1 MSSIPPRKLLLGSFK
16 AALAAADPLHI
27 VPRHLP
33 KPPKGRT
40 LVVGAGKAAASMA
53 FAAEK
58 NWPLNKPLYGLVIT
72 RYGHGL
78 PTKRI
83 RVVEAGHPIPD
94 ASGEAAAKE
103 IFVKVKKLTADDL
116 LLALVSGGGS
126 SLLSLPV
133 TGLEMA
139 DLKTVTQE
147 LLLCGATIQE
157 INTVRKHLSAIQ
169 GGRMAAACKAP
180 VLALVISDVT
190 GDDPTH
196 IASGPCAP
204 DPTTYDDALAIIS
217 RYQVKA
223 PGAVMDI
230 LQKGKTGKLEETP
243 KPGDSFFRK
252 VENRVI
258 ATAHNSLAAAA
269 KYFRQHGFKSVVLGD
284 TITGEAREVAKVF
297 GALARQIRT
306 HNQPWKPPVALISG
320 GETTVT
326 VKSNGRGGR
335 NGEFLLSLAMD
346 LNGLKNVY
354 ALSCGTDGSDG
365 TENNAGALITPDTL
379 KRAADYGV
387 KAEKL
392 LANNDSYS
400 FFEALN
406 DLVVTGP
413 TRTNV
418 NDIHVIL
425 VL

>member
-1 MSSIPPRKLLLGSFK
+1 MPTIPPRKLLLGSFK
-16 AALAAADPLHI
+16 VALATADPLQI

-53 FAAEK
+53 FAVEK
-58 NWPLNKPLYGLVIT
+58 HWPKNRPLSGLVIT

-78 PTKRI
+78 PTQHIKVI
-83 RVVEAGHPIPD
+83 EAGHPIPD

-103 IFVKVKKLTADDL
+103 IFEEVKKLGADDL
-116 LLALVSGGGS
+116 LLALISGGGS

-133 TGLEMA
+133 AGVNIA
-139 DLKTVTQE
+139 DLKAVTKE

-157 INTVRKHLSAIQ
+157 INTVRKHLSTIQ
-169 GGRMAAACKAP
+169 GGRMAAACESP
-180 VLALVISDVT
+180 IRALIISDVT

-196 IASGPCAP
+196 IASGPCAA
-204 DPTTYDDALAIIS
+204 DPTTYHDALEIIA

-223 PGAVMDI
+223 PEAVMDI
-230 LQKGKTGKLEETP
+230 LNIGNEGRLEETP
-243 KPGDSFFRK
+243 KPGDSIFRK

-258 ATAHNSLAAAA
+258 ATAHNSLVAAA
-269 KYFRQHGFKSVVLGD
+269 KYFRKQGIKTVVLGD

-297 GALARQIRT
+297 SGLARQIRKYGE
-306 HNQPWKPPVALISG
+306 PWKPPVALISG

-326 VKSNGRGGR
+326 VRGNGRGGR
-335 NGEFLLSLAMD
+335 NTEFLLSLAMD
-346 LNGLKNVY
+346 LNGIKNVY

-365 TENNAGALITPDTL
+365 TGDNAGAIITPDTL
-379 KRAADYGV
+379 QRAGKLNLPADRF
-387 KAEKL
+387 

-400 FFEALN
+400 FFDALN
-406 DLVVTGP
+406 DLVMTGA

-418 NDIHVIL
+418 NDFRVIL
-425 VL
+425 VQ

>member
-1 MSSIPPRKLLLGSFK
+1 MSTIPPRKLLLGSFK
-16 AALAAADPLHI
+16 AALAAADPLQI
-27 VPRHLP
+27 VPYHLP

-40 LVVGAGKAAASMA
+40 LVLGAGKAAASMA
-53 FAAEK
+53 SAVEQH
-58 NWPLNKPLYGLVIT
+58 WPKNKPLSGLVIT

-78 PTKRI
+78 PTKRVKVI
-83 RVVEAGHPIPD
+83 EAGHPIPD

-103 IFVKVKKLTADDL
+103 IFEEVKKLTPDDL
-116 LLALVSGGGS
+116 LLALISGGGS

-133 TGLEMA
+133 AGLEMA
-139 DLKTVTQE
+139 DLKAVTKE

-204 DPTTYDDALAIIS
+204 DPTTYGDALAIIS

-223 PGAVMDI
+223 PRAVMGI
-230 LQKGKTGKLEETP
+230 LQKGNEGRLEETP
-243 KPGDSFFRK
+243 KPGNLIFSK

-258 ATAHNSLAAAA
+258 ATAHNSLVAAA
-269 KYFRQHGFKSVVLGD
+269 KYFRKQGIKAVVLGD

-297 GALARQIRT
+297 GGLARQIRKYGD
-306 HNQPWKPPVALISG
+306 PWKPPVALISG

-326 VKSNGRGGR
+326 VKGSGRGGR
-335 NGEFLLSLAMD
+335 NSEFLLSLTMD
-346 LNGLKNVY
+346 LNGMENVY

-365 TENNAGALITPDTL
+365 TENNAGALITPDTP
-379 KRAADYGV
+379 KRAADRGV
-387 KAEKL
+387 KAAKL

-400 FFEALN
+400 LFEALN

-418 NDIHVIL
+418 NDIRVIL

>member
-1 MSSIPPRKLLLGSFK
+1 MPSIPPRKLLLGSFK
-16 AALAAADPLHI
+16 AALAAADPLQI
-27 VPRHLP
+27 VPSHLP

-53 FAAEK
+53 SAVEK
-58 NWPLNKPLYGLVIT
+58 HWPKNKPLSGLVIT

-83 RVVEAGHPIPD
+83 KVIEAGHPIPD
-94 ASGEAAAKE
+94 SSGEAAAKE
-103 IFVKVKKLTADDL
+103 IFEEVRKLRPDDL
-116 LLALVSGGGS
+116 LLALISGGGS

-133 TGLEMA
+133 AGLEMA
-139 DLKTVTQE
+139 DLKAVTKE

-157 INTVRKHLSAIQ
+157 INAVRKHLSAIQ
-169 GGRMAAACKAP
+169 GGRMAAFCESP
-180 VLALVISDVT
+180 IRALIISDVT

-196 IASGPCAP
+196 IASGPCAA
-204 DPTTYDDALAIIS
+204 DPTTYHDALEIIS

-223 PGAVMDI
+223 PASVMDI
-230 LQKGKTGKLEETP
+230 LNKGNEGRLEETP
-243 KPGDSFFRK
+243 KPGDSIFHK

-258 ATAHNSLAAAA
+258 ATAHNSLVAAA
-269 KYFRQHGFKSVVLGD
+269 KYFRKQGIKAVVLGD
-284 TITGEAREVAKVF
+284 TVTGEAREVAKVF
-297 GALARQIRT
+297 GGLARQIRKYG
-306 HNQPWKPPVALISG
+306 HPWKPPVALISG

-326 VKSNGRGGR
+326 VKGNGRGGR
-335 NGEFLLSLAMD
+335 NSEFLLSLALD

-354 ALSCGTDGSDG
+354 TLSCGTDGSDG

-379 KRAADYGV
+379 KRAADRGV
-387 KAEKL
+387 KAAKL

-418 NDIHVIL
+418 NDIRIIL

>member
-1 MSSIPPRKLLLGSFK
+1 MPSIPPRKLLLGSFK
-16 AALAAADPLHI
+16 AALAAADPLQI
-27 VPRHLP
+27 VPHHLP

-53 FAAEK
+53 SAVEK
-58 NWPLNKPLYGLVIT
+58 HWPKNNPISGLVIT

-78 PTKRI
+78 PTQRI
-83 RVVEAGHPIPD
+83 KVIEAGHPIPD

-103 IFVKVKKLTADDL
+103 IFEEVKKLTPDDL
-116 LLALVSGGGS
+116 LLALISGGGS

-133 TGLEMA
+133 ASVEMA
-139 DLKTVTQE
+139 DLKAVTKE

-204 DPTTYDDALAIIS
+204 DPTTYGDALAIIS

-223 PGAVMDI
+223 PAAVMGI
-230 LQKGKTGKLEETP
+230 LQKGNEGKLEETP
-243 KPGDSFFRK
+243 KPGNSIFSK

-258 ATAHNSLAAAA
+258 ATAHNSLVAAA
-269 KYFRQHGFKSVVLGD
+269 KYFRKQGIKAVILGD

-297 GALARQIRT
+297 GGLARQIRS
-306 HNQPWKPPVALISG
+306 NDEPWKPPVALISG

-326 VKSNGRGGR
+326 VRGNGRGGR
-335 NGEFLLSLAMD
+335 NSEFLLSLTMD
-346 LNGLKNVY
+346 LNGMENVY

-365 TENNAGALITPDTL
+365 TENNAGALITPDTP
-379 KRAADYGV
+379 KRAADRGV
-387 KAEKL
+387 KAAKL

-400 FFEALN
+400 LFEALN

-418 NDIHVIL
+418 NDIRVIL

>member
-1 MSSIPPRKLLLGSFK
+1 MPSIPPRKLLLGSFK
-16 AALAAADPLHI
+16 AALAAADPLQI
-27 VPRHLP
+27 VPSHLP

-53 FAAEK
+53 SAVEK
-58 NWPLNKPLYGLVIT
+58 RWPKNKPLSGLVIT

-83 RVVEAGHPIPD
+83 KVIEAGHPIPD

-103 IFVKVKKLTADDL
+103 IFGEVKKLTPDDL
-116 LLALVSGGGS
+116 LLALISGGGS

-133 TGLEMA
+133 AGLEMA
-139 DLKTVTQE
+139 DLKAVTKE

-204 DPTTYDDALAIIS
+204 DPTTYDDALAIIA

-223 PGAVMDI
+223 PGAVMGI
-230 LQKGKTGKLEETP
+230 LQKGNEGKLEETP
-243 KPGDSFFRK
+243 KPGNSIFRK

-258 ATAHNSLAAAA
+258 ATAHNSLVAAA
-269 KYFRQHGFKSVVLGD
+269 KYFRKQGIKAVVLGD

-297 GALARQIRT
+297 GGLARQIRKYGD
-306 HNQPWKPPVALISG
+306 PWKPPVALISG

-326 VKSNGRGGR
+326 VRGNGRGGR
-335 NGEFLLSLAMD
+335 NSEFLLSLTMD
-346 LNGLKNVY
+346 LNGMENVY

-365 TENNAGALITPDTL
+365 TENNAGALITPDTP
-379 KRAADYGV
+379 KRAADRGV
-387 KAEKL
+387 KAAKL

-400 FFEALN
+400 LFEALN

-418 NDIHVIL
+418 NDIRVIL

>member
-1 MSSIPPRKLLLGSFK
+1 MPSIPPRKLLLGSFK
-16 AALAAADPLHI
+16 AALAAADPLQI
-27 VPRHLP
+27 VPSHLP

-53 FAAEK
+53 FAVEK
-58 NWPLNKPLYGLVIT
+58 HWPKNNPISGLVIT

-83 RVVEAGHPIPD
+83 KVIEAGHPIPD
-94 ASGEAAAKE
+94 SSGEAAAKE
-103 IFVKVKKLTADDL
+103 IFEEVRKLRPDDL
-116 LLALVSGGGS
+116 LLALISGGGS

-133 TGLEMA
+133 AGLEMA
-139 DLKTVTQE
+139 DLKAVTKE

-169 GGRMAAACKAP
+169 GGRMAAVCESP
-180 VLALVISDVT
+180 IRALIISDVT

-196 IASGPCAP
+196 IASGPCAA
-204 DPTTYDDALAIIS
+204 DPTTYNDALEIIS
-217 RYQVKA
+217 RYQVRA
-223 PGAVMDI
+223 PEAVMDI
-230 LQKGKTGKLEETP
+230 LNKGNEGRLEETP
-243 KPGDSFFRK
+243 KTGDSIFRK

-258 ATAHNSLAAAA
+258 ATAYNSLVAAA
-269 KYFRQHGFKSVVLGD
+269 KYFRKQGIKAVILGD

-297 GALARQIRT
+297 GGLARQIRS
-306 HNQPWKPPVALISG
+306 NDQPWKPPVALISG

-326 VKSNGRGGR
+326 VRGNGRGGR
-335 NGEFLLSLAMD
+335 NTEFLLSLAMD

-365 TENNAGALITPDTL
+365 TGDNAGALITPDTL
-379 KRAADYGV
+379 QRANDRGVIAD
-387 KAEKL
+387 KL

-400 FFEALN
+400 FFDSLN

-418 NDIHVIL
+418 NDIRVIM

>member
-1 MSSIPPRKLLLGSFK
+1 MPSISPRKLLLGSFK
-16 AALAAADPLHI
+16 AALAAADPLQI
-27 VPRHLP
+27 VPHHLP

-53 FAAEK
+53 SAVEK
-58 NWPLNKPLYGLVIT
+58 HWPKNNPLSGLVIT

-83 RVVEAGHPIPD
+83 KVIEAGHPIPD
-94 ASGEAAAKE
+94 SSGEAAAKE
-103 IFVKVKKLTADDL
+103 IFEEVRKLRPDDL

-133 TGLEMA
+133 AGLEMA
-139 DLKTVTQE
+139 DLKAVTKE

-169 GGRMAAACKAP
+169 GGRMAAVCESP
-180 VLALVISDVT
+180 IRALIISDVT

-196 IASGPCAP
+196 IASGPCAA
-204 DPTTYDDALAIIS
+204 DPTTYNDGLEIIS
-217 RYQVKA
+217 RYQVRA
-223 PGAVMDI
+223 PEAVIDI
-230 LQKGKTGKLEETP
+230 LNKGNEGRLEETP
-243 KPGDSFFRK
+243 KTGDSIFRK

-258 ATAHNSLAAAA
+258 ATAYNSLVAAA
-269 KYFRQHGFKSVVLGD
+269 KYFRKQGIKAVILGD

-297 GALARQIRT
+297 GGLARQIRS
-306 HNQPWKPPVALISG
+306 NDQPWKPPVALISG

-326 VKSNGRGGR
+326 VKGNGRGGR
-335 NGEFLLSLAMD
+335 NTEFLLSLAMD
-346 LNGLKNVY
+346 LNGLKNIY

-365 TENNAGALITPDTL
+365 TGDNAGAIITPDTL
-379 KRAADYGV
+379 QR
-387 KAEKL
+387 AEKL
-392 LANNDSYS
+392 NLKAERFLANNDSYS
-400 FFEALN
+400 FFQPLQ
-406 DLVVTGP
+406 DLVMTGP

-418 NDIHVIL
+418 NDIRVIL

>member
-1 MSSIPPRKLLLGSFK
+1 MPSILPRKLLLGSFK
-16 AALAAADPLHI
+16 TALAAADPLQI

-53 FAAEK
+53 SAVEK
-58 NWPLNKPLYGLVIT
+58 HWPKNNPLSGLVIT

-78 PTKRI
+78 PTRRI
-83 RVVEAGHPIPD
+83 KVIEAGHPIPD

-103 IFVKVKKLTADDL
+103 IFEEVKKLRPDDM
-116 LLALVSGGGS
+116 LLALISGGGS

-133 TGLEMA
+133 AGLEMA
-139 DLKTVTQE
+139 DLKAVTKE

-157 INTVRKHLSAIQ
+157 INTVRKHLSVIQ

-180 VLALVISDVT
+180 VLALIISDVT

-196 IASGPCAP
+196 IASGPCAA
-204 DPTTYDDALAIIS
+204 DPTTYNDALEIIS

-223 PGAVMDI
+223 PEAVMDI
-230 LQKGKTGKLEETP
+230 LLKGKAGKLEETP
-243 KPGDSFFRK
+243 KPGNAIFRK

-258 ATAHNSLAAAA
+258 ATAHNSLLAAA
-269 KYFRQHGFKSVVLGD
+269 KYFRKQGVKAVVLGD

-297 GALARQIRT
+297 GGLARQIRKYGD
-306 HNQPWKPPVALISG
+306 PWKPPVALISG

-326 VKSNGRGGR
+326 VKGNGRGGR
-335 NGEFLLSLAMD
+335 NSEFLLSLAMD
-346 LNGLKNVY
+346 LHGEKNVY

-379 KRAADYGV
+379 KRAAASGV

-392 LANNDSYS
+392 LADNDSYS

-418 NDIHVIL
+418 NDIRIIL
-425 VL
+425 LL

>member
-1 MSSIPPRKLLLGSFK
+1 MPSIPPRKLLLGSFK

-53 FAAEK
+53 SAVEK
-58 NWPLNKPLYGLVIT
+58 HWPKIKLLSGLVIT

-78 PTKRI
+78 PTQHIKVI
-83 RVVEAGHPIPD
+83 EAGHPIPD

-103 IFVKVKKLTADDL
+103 IFEEVKKLGADDL
-116 LLALVSGGGS
+116 LLALISGGGS

-133 TGLEMA
+133 AGVNMA
-139 DLKTVTQE
+139 DLKAVTKE

-169 GGRMAAACKAP
+169 GGRMAATCKAS

-204 DPTTYDDALAIIS
+204 DPTTYDDALSIIA

-223 PGAVMDI
+223 TEAIMDI
-230 LQKGKTGKLEETP
+230 LQKGKAGKLEETP
-243 KPGDSFFRK
+243 KPGNSIFRK
-252 VENRVI
+252 VENRVV
-258 ATAHNSLAAAA
+258 ATAHNSLVAAA
-269 KYFRQHGFKSVVLGD
+269 KYFRKQGVKAVVLGD

-297 GALARQIRT
+297 GGLARQIFN
-306 HNQPWKPPVALISG
+306 HGEPWKTPVALISG

-326 VKSNGRGGR
+326 VRGNGRGGR
-335 NGEFLLSLAMD
+335 NSEFLLSLAMD
-346 LNGLKNVY
+346 LNDEKNVY

-365 TENNAGALITPDTL
+365 TEDNAGALITPDTL
-379 KRAADYGV
+379 KRAANRGMQ
-387 KAEKL
+387 AEKL

-406 DLVVTGP
+406 DLIMTGP

-418 NDIHVIL
+418 NDFRVLLIL
-425 VL
+425 

>member
-1 MSSIPPRKLLLGSFK
+1 MPSIPPRKLLLGSFK
-16 AALAAADPLHI
+16 AALAAADPLQI
-27 VPRHLP
+27 VPSHLP

-53 FAAEK
+53 SAVEK
-58 NWPLNKPLYGLVIT
+58 RWPKNKPLSGLVIT

-83 RVVEAGHPIPD
+83 KVIEAGHPIPD

-103 IFVKVKKLTADDL
+103 IFEEVKKLTPDDL
-116 LLALVSGGGS
+116 LLALISGGGS

-133 TGLEMA
+133 AGLEMA
-139 DLKTVTQE
+139 DLKAVTKE

-204 DPTTYDDALAIIS
+204 DPTTYDDALAIIA

-223 PGAVMDI
+223 PGAVMGI
-230 LQKGKTGKLEETP
+230 LQKGNEGKLEETP
-243 KPGDSFFRK
+243 KPGNSIFSK

-258 ATAHNSLAAAA
+258 ATAHNSLVAAA
-269 KYFRQHGFKSVVLGD
+269 KYFRKQGIKAVVLGD

-297 GALARQIRT
+297 GGLARQIRKYGD
-306 HNQPWKPPVALISG
+306 PWKPPVALISG

-326 VKSNGRGGR
+326 VRGNGRGGR
-335 NGEFLLSLAMD
+335 NSEFLLSLTMD
-346 LNGLKNVY
+346 LNGMENVY

-365 TENNAGALITPDTL
+365 TENNAGALITPDTP
-379 KRAADYGV
+379 KRAADRGV
-387 KAEKL
+387 KAAKL

-400 FFEALN
+400 LFEALN

-418 NDIHVIL
+418 NDIRVIL

>member
-1 MSSIPPRKLLLGSFK
+1 MPSIPPRKLLLGGFK

-33 KPPKGRT
+33 EPPKGRT

-53 FAAEK
+53 SAVEK
-58 NWPLNKPLYGLVIT
+58 HWPKNKPLSGLVIT

-83 RVVEAGHPIPD
+83 KVIEAGHPIPD

-103 IFVKVKKLTADDL
+103 IFVEVRKLGPDDL

-133 TGLEMA
+133 AGLEMA
-139 DLKTVTQE
+139 DLKAVTKE

-169 GGRMAAACKAP
+169 GGRMAAVCESP
-180 VLALVISDVT
+180 IRALIISDVT

-196 IASGPCAP
+196 IASGPCAA
-204 DPTTYDDALAIIS
+204 DPTTYNDALEIIS
-217 RYQVKA
+217 RYQVKTPA
-223 PGAVMDI
+223 SVMDI
-230 LQKGKTGKLEETP
+230 LNKGNEGRLEETP
-243 KPGDSFFRK
+243 KMGDSVFRK

-258 ATAHNSLAAAA
+258 ATAHNSLIAAA
-269 KYFRQHGFKSVVLGD
+269 KYFRKQGVKAVDLGD
-284 TITGEAREVAKVF
+284 TITGEAHEVAKVF
-297 GALARQIRT
+297 GGLVRQIRKYGD
-306 HNQPWKPPVALISG
+306 PWKPPVALISG

-326 VKSNGRGGR
+326 VKGNGRGGR
-335 NGEFLLSLAMD
+335 NTEFLLSLAMD

-379 KRAADYGV
+379 KRAVDRGV
-387 KAEKL
+387 KADKL
-392 LANNDSYS
+392 LATNDSYS

-418 NDIHVIL
+418 NDIRIIL